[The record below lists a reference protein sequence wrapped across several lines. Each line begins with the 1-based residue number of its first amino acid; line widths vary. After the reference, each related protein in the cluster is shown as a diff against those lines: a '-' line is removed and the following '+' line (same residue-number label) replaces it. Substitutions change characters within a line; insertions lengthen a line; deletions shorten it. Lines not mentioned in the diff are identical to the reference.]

1 MRLFLAL
8 GLTLT
13 VGLGAAFRPSDTLP
27 GREAGPAEA
36 RRVSGGGAL
45 VCTATTCG
53 TSMPCKNNSCIS
65 GGGNVAQCNANC
77 SFNGGCGGG

>member
-45 VCTATTCG
+45 LCTVVNCG
-53 TSMPCKNNSCIS
+53 TGVSCGNSSCITGAGS
-65 GGGNVAQCNANC
+65 NTQCVTNC
-77 SFNGGCGGG
+77 NFTGGCGGG

>member
-45 VCTATTCG
+45 VCTVTKCG
-53 TSMPCKNNSCIS
+53 AAAPCSNNSCIS
-65 GGGNVAQCNANC
+65 GGGNVTQCSTTC
-77 SFNGGCGGG
+77 TFNGGCGGG

>member
-13 VGLGAAFRPSDTLP
+13 VGLGAAFRPSDDLP

-45 VCTATTCG
+45 LCTVKKCGSAGTC
-53 TSMPCKNNSCIS
+53 SQDSCVA
-65 GGGNVAQCNANC
+65 GPGNVGQCNANC
-77 SFNGGCGGG
+77 SFLGGCGGG